1 MAEPREQIESFLDLC
16 RAEKAMR
23 TQIKNM
29 NDEQIVTLANSKG
42 YSFTLQDLQ
51 NVLDPESV
59 DKELKTKDLE
69 LVAGGLRDVNA
80 EVTDGLVCNT
90 IRSIFSGE
98 SGCFGG
104 GLVGYAGAGGGL
116 SEGYKNNKKR
126 DKTGQ
131 EHPKT

>member
-1 MAEPREQIESFLDLC
+1 MTEPREQIESFLDLC

-29 NDEQIVTLANSKG
+29 NDEQIVALANSKG
-42 YSFTLQDLQ
+42 YIFTLQDLQ

-59 DKELKTKDLE
+59 NKELKMKDLE
-69 LVAGGLRDVNA
+69 LVAGGLRDINA
-80 EVTDGLVCNT
+80 AVSDGLVCNT

-104 GLVGYAGAGGGL
+104 GRPNPD
-116 SEGYKNNKKR
+116 KIQNK
-126 DKTGQ
+126 
-131 EHPKT
+131 